1 MANQLGPLDISCDA
15 PPYSVV
21 TACRRVGFQD
31 PEDVRWCRLNQIMDT
46 PPDEWEML
54 KRHPWR
60 LLIRMASPE
69 VKSCRCGQQIPTFDR
84 YTFTYLTGHESSFLL
99 GQCPR
104 CKTIYWEEA

>member
-21 TACRRVGFQD
+21 TACRRVGFED

-46 PPDEWEML
+46 PSDEWEML

-60 LLIRMASPE
+60 LLIRMASPD
-69 VKSCRCGQQIPTFDR
+69 VKSCRCGQRMPTFDR
-84 YTFTYLTGHESSFLL
+84 YTFTYLTGHESSYLL
-99 GQCPR
+99 GQCAR
-104 CKTIYWEEA
+104 CKTVYWEEA